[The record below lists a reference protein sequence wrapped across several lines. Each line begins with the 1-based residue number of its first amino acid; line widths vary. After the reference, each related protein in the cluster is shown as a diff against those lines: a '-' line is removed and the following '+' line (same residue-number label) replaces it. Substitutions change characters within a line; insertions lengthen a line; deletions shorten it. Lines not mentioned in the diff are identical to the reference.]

1 MPSLSWILA
10 FTFSTSVFDAVA
22 QLDLERDGLA
32 REGFDEDLHAT
43 AQAEHQVQRGLLL
56 DVVVRQR
63 AAVFQLLAGE
73 D

>member
-1 MPSLSWILA
+1 MRRCWSGGMPSLSWILA

-43 AQAEHQVQRGLLL
+43 AQAEHQV
-56 DVVVRQR
+56 
-63 AAVFQLLAGE
+63 
-73 D
+73 